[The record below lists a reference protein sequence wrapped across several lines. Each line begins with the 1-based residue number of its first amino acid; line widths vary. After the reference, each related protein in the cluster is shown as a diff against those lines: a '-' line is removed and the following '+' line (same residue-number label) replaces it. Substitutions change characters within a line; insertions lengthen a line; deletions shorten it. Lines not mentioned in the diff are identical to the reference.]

1 MDWLKLG
8 DIKKTDIT
16 NVLNNA
22 FENTTDYNSAF
33 VNYFISKNRY
43 RYMFINNEHI
53 VLDYM
58 DNISQVLRP
67 KLYKILQTELQTN
80 PEFALFN
87 HNLTNKGTLSNTQTG
102 TNSNTQTLNTSVKTD
117 TNNTNTTTYGK
128 TDTQTGLTTN
138 NLTNSLSIARLLFFV
153 YSGHFRNQKTAFI

>member
-43 RYMFINNEHI
+43 RYIF
-53 VLDYM
+53 
-58 DNISQVLRP
+58 
-67 KLYKILQTELQTN
+67 
-80 PEFALFN
+80 
-87 HNLTNKGTLSNTQTG
+87 TNKKYN
-102 TNSNTQTLNTSVKTD
+102 KR
-117 TNNTNTTTYGK
+117 Y
-128 TDTQTGLTTN
+128 
-138 NLTNSLSIARLLFFV
+138 
-153 YSGHFRNQKTAFI
+153 

>member
-43 RYMFINNEHI
+43 RYMFINNEDR
-53 VLDYM
+53 L
-58 DNISQVLRP
+58 DNI
-67 KLYKILQTELQTN
+67 K
-80 PEFALFN
+80 FN
-87 HNLTNKGTLSNTQTG
+87 KNNIMFSNKMN
-102 TNSNTQTLNTSVKTD
+102 
-117 TNNTNTTTYGK
+117 
-128 TDTQTGLTTN
+128 
-138 NLTNSLSIARLLFFV
+138 F
-153 YSGHFRNQKTAFI
+153 